1 MYVTRYHKGEIRP
14 ERKTKRNW
22 GEDFPLFVQHE
33 NKSLMILLTAM
44 IVAEN
49 KEVCCVVK
57 EFGVPTVRNKK
68 EEENTPEDSTKVSIY
83 ISV

>member
-1 MYVTRYHKGEIRP
+1 MRFVRREKPNET
-14 ERKTKRNW
+14 

-49 KEVCCVVK
+49 KQVYCVVK
-57 EFGVPTVRNKK
+57 EFGVLTVRKK
-68 EEENTPEDSTKVSIY
+68 KREKKKEENTPEDSTKVAIY